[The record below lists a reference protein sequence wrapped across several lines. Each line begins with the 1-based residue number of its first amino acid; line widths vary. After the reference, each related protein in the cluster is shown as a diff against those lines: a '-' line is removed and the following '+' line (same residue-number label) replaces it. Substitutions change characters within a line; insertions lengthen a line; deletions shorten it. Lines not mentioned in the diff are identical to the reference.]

1 MNVLKKKA
9 NSSIT
14 NMKINKWDSLRQ
26 CQVGF
31 FYQQY
36 FPHDIYCVCSWRAK
50 YDDFQGSLAT
60 NGGFHKYL
68 KEYLFWKIQTFVATY
83 SGNTF

>member
-1 MNVLKKKA
+1 MPA
-9 NSSIT
+9 N
-14 NMKINKWDSLRQ
+14 
-26 CQVGF
+26 F

-50 YDDFQGSLAT
+50 YVDFQGSLAT
-60 NGGFHKYL
+60 NGGFHKYF

-83 SGNTF
+83 SDNTF